1 MIIQQNYNIKNF
13 THGLMRILFQ
23 VLERYSDSTGQ
34 ILDLIL
40 YYSSLAIYEK

>member
-1 MIIQQNYNIKNF
+1 MIIQQKLKYENF
-13 THGLMRILFQ
+13 TPGLMRMLLQ

-40 YYSSLAIYEK
+40 YYSSLAINEK